1 MKIVS
6 GLIYHESN
14 TFNPFPTG
22 REQFVILTGEESL
35 AKVAS
40 TEVLRGHGAEVIP
53 SVYAMALSSGIVQ
66 RPFYEEMKDALLQT
80 IARNPDLD
88 GVWLHLHGAMV
99 VEEIGCA
106 EVDILR
112 SIRELIGDQI
122 PIAVTLDPHGNITPE
137 LAELATIVRAYRT
150 IPHVDQPDIER
161 RTAQLL
167 VDQIGKTSGRIG
179 HAVVPMALSGEMAL
193 SAEQPLS
200 DIIDELDRI
209 EQIPGILD
217 ASYFVG
223 FAWAD
228 VPWNS
233 GAVIVV
239 PEDARYSALA
249 QELADRVSKLV
260 IDRAPDFK
268 FNMPLLPIPDA
279 IKFARTSDHRPVVI
293 ADSGDNTT
301 GGAVGTSTVMLRAF
315 LEAGFDKRVCIT
327 TILDPVAMKELSA
340 VPVGSQVSVKV
351 GYGELDYS
359 EPVTVSGTLTH
370 KGELLGYMSSKT
382 DVVGSTVTV
391 RAGNIDVILTD
402 ISGSFV
408 TVNHFARAG
417 VQLEDYDVIVLKQG
431 YMFPDIARIA
441 GDYTM
446 ALTPGATYQRID
458 QLSYQSTE
466 IPSIE
471 WK

>member
-112 SIRELIGDQI
+112 SIRESIGDQI

-179 HAVVPMALSGEMAL
+179 HAVVP
-193 SAEQPLS
+193 
-200 DIIDELDRI
+200 
-209 EQIPGILD
+209 
-217 ASYFVG
+217 
-223 FAWAD
+223 W
-228 VPWNS
+228 
-233 GAVIVV
+233 
-239 PEDARYSALA
+239 
-249 QELADRVSKLV
+249 
-260 IDRAPDFK
+260 
-268 FNMPLLPIPDA
+268 
-279 IKFARTSDHRPVVI
+279 H
-293 ADSGDNTT
+293 
-301 GGAVGTSTVMLRAF
+301 
-315 LEAGFDKRVCIT
+315 
-327 TILDPVAMKELSA
+327 
-340 VPVGSQVSVKV
+340 
-351 GYGELDYS
+351 
-359 EPVTVSGTLTH
+359 
-370 KGELLGYMSSKT
+370 
-382 DVVGSTVTV
+382 
-391 RAGNIDVILTD
+391 
-402 ISGSFV
+402 
-408 TVNHFARAG
+408 
-417 VQLEDYDVIVLKQG
+417 
-431 YMFPDIARIA
+431 
-441 GDYTM
+441 
-446 ALTPGATYQRID
+446 
-458 QLSYQSTE
+458 
-466 IPSIE
+466 
-471 WK
+471 